1 MLCMS
6 LHIWVNCRSC
16 FTSLDGTVP
25 TRDCMHLLYL
35 FIHVARYHLRNF
47 WSSSMV
53 KWNEENIRLPVFLF
67 GATTDTRYLYWPLGG
82 KNRTWLAVPVVF
94 LFVGFWHERTGHLE
108 NMRHARHMCWNELTT
123 WRCWKIWSFASLVKK
138 RWSPSLKTMD
148 ATNLPEKYIL
158 GNTRGHHSYWFE
170 TAVLTWITHTLWS
183 NVDIFWIRCCFSFF
197 VSPCL
202 KNLSKKPKMCCFF
215 AFTPWK
221 NTPGWKLNNS
231 STFEP
236 PIHLHSWLLG
246 CSIPS
251 RWWIWGVWSI
261 HIWSKHPRIWNT
273 TCLVCLGYLE
283 CNGGSL
289 VRQLDV
295 WTFNKGGRPLQKNIL
310 YPPWN

>member
-1 MLCMS
+1 MS
-6 LHIWVNCRSC
+6 LHIWMNCRSC
-16 FTSLDGTVP
+16 FTILDGTVP

-35 FIHVARYHLRNF
+35 FIHVARYHLRNI

-53 KWNEENIRLPVFLF
+53 KWHEENIKLPVFLF
-67 GATTDTRYLYWPLGG
+67 GAMTDTRYLYWPLGG

-108 NMRHARHMCWNELTT
+108 NMRHARNMCWNELTT

-170 TAVLTWITHTLWS
+170 TVVLTWITHALWS
-183 NVDIFWIRCCFSFF
+183 NVYIFWIRCCFSFSYRH
-197 VSPCL
+197 VL
-202 KNLSKKPKMCCFF
+202 KNLSKKRKMCCFF

-221 NTPGWKLNNS
+221 NYRLEPESFLTKIWKRK
-231 STFEP
+231 
-236 PIHLHSWLLG
+236 
-246 CSIPS
+246 SI
-251 RWWIWGVWSI
+251 WSI
-261 HIWSKHPRIWNT
+261 HLPVLGGERFLAVHFPGVYGSKLHPRIWNT

-295 WTFNKGGRPLQKNIL
+295 WIFNKGGRRRPLQKNIQ